1 MKLRLL
7 SPKGSPFQGEV
18 LSCLL
23 PAEKGPTEFSSGTT
37 RMIVSLSPAGIIQV
51 KTEKG
56 NRYFTCFGGVANMAG
71 DELVV
76 SSPLMEE
83 GSSIDA
89 TRALESKKR
98 AEQRL
103 QEKNENIDQTRA
115 KASLLRALTRLSAKS
130 LSGGGKA

>member
-7 SPKGSPFQGEV
+7 SPEGSPFQGEV

-37 RMIVSLSPAGIIQV
+37 RMIVSLSPAGIIRV
-51 KTEKG
+51 RTGKG
-56 NRYFTCFGGVANMAG
+56 NRYFTCFGGVANMVG

-76 SSPLMEE
+76 SSPAIEE

-89 TRALESKKR
+89 SRALESKKR
-98 AEQRL
+98 AQKRL
-103 QEKNENIDQTRA
+103 EEKGENIDQARA